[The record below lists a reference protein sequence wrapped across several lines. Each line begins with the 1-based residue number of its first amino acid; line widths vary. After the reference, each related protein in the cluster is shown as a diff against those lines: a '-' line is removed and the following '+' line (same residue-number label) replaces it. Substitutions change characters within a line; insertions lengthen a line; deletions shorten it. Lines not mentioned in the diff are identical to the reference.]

1 MLRGMPRPVAHYRAA
16 PPSANRRHCIAARS
30 RMHRTVYAGLPTG
43 LPMDT
48 VPPSIPTVARMSDAP
63 IAAIELHH
71 VALPT
76 RREHKWTGLTE
87 PIGGYVLVKMID
99 AAGARGWGE
108 APALKDWG
116 GEFGR
121 YFGESFGTTIEVITR
136 HLAPAVRGCVPGEIV
151 ELHARMDHAIKG
163 YPYAKAA
170 VEFAAY
176 DLAGKQCGLPV
187 HRLLGGAIRR
197 RIPVTHSIG
206 LIGFSEAEHE
216 VAQVVAEGIRT
227 IKIKVGVDPDR
238 DVEMVRRVR
247 DTVGPGIALCVDANQ
262 GYRTPGEAIRTYR
275 RMERFELIYFEQ
287 PVEGIERLA
296 EVARAIDAPV
306 MADESA
312 WNAHDVIE
320 IIEKR
325 AAQIVSIYT
334 TKPGGLYRAME
345 AAAVA
350 RAGGIICNVNGSVET
365 GIGNLANLQLAAAAP
380 AAVLSCVVPIS
391 TPAEMQSARLAGIY
405 YKDDLI
411 VEPMRFV
418 DGAIELPTGSGLG
431 IAADEAKIRRY
442 CVAAQQAG

>member
-1 MLRGMPRPVAHYRAA
+1 
-16 PPSANRRHCIAARS
+16 
-30 RMHRTVYAGLPTG
+30 
-43 LPMDT
+43 
-48 VPPSIPTVARMSDAP
+48 MSDSP

-71 VALPT
+71 VSLPT

-87 PIGGYVLVKMID
+87 PIGGYVLIKMID
-99 AAGARGWGE
+99 AAGNAGWGE

-121 YFGESFGTTIEVITR
+121 YFGESPGTTIEIVTR
-136 HLAPAVRGCVPGEIV
+136 YLAPAVTGCMPGEIG
-151 ELHARMDHAIKG
+151 ELHARMDRIVKG

-176 DLAGKQCGLPV
+176 DLAGRQWGLPV
-187 HRLLGGAIRR
+187 YRLLGGAVRR

-206 LIGFSEAEHE
+206 LLGFEEAERE
-216 VAQVVAEGIRT
+216 VAQVAREGIRT

-238 DVEMVRRVR
+238 DVEMVRRIR
-247 DTVGPGIALCVDANQ
+247 ETVGPGVALCCDANQ
-262 GYRTPGEAIRTYR
+262 GYRTAAEAIRTYR
-275 RMERFELIYFEQ
+275 RMERYNLIYFEQ
-287 PVEGIERLA
+287 PVEGIEHLA

-312 WNAHDVIE
+312 WNAHDVIQ

-345 AAAVA
+345 VAAVA
-350 RAGGIICNVNGSVET
+350 RAAGLICNVNGSVET
-365 GIGNLANLQLAAAAP
+365 GIGNLVNLALAAAAP
-380 AAVLSCVVPIS
+380 SVVLSCVVPVS
-391 TPAEMQSARLAGIY
+391 TPAEAQSGQVGGIY

-411 VEPMRFV
+411 VSPMRLV
-418 DGAIELPTGSGLG
+418 DGAVDVPDGAGMG

-442 CVAAQQAG
+442 GVAKG

>member
-1 MLRGMPRPVAHYRAA
+1 MAE
-16 PPSANRRHCIAARS
+16 
-30 RMHRTVYAGLPTG
+30 
-43 LPMDT
+43 
-48 VPPSIPTVARMSDAP
+48 AP
-63 IAAIELHH
+63 IAAIELHLI
-71 VALPT
+71 ALPT
-76 RREHKWTGLTE
+76 RREHRWTGLTE
-87 PIGGYVLVKMID
+87 PIGGYVLVKITD
-99 AAGARGWGE
+99 ELGAEGWGE

-121 YFGESFGTTIEVITR
+121 YFGESLGTTVEVITR
-136 HLAPAVRGCVPGEIV
+136 HLAPAVKGCPPGEIV

-170 VEFAAY
+170 VECAAY

-206 LIGFSEAEHE
+206 LIGYEEAERE
-216 VAQVVAEGIRT
+216 AAQVVAEGIRT

-238 DVEMVRRVR
+238 DVEMVRRIR
-247 DTVGPGIALCVDANQ
+247 DTVGAGIALCVDANQ
-262 GYRTPGEAIRTYR
+262 GYRTPGEAIRALR
-275 RMERFELIYFEQ
+275 RMERFDLIYFEQ

-296 EVARAIDAPV
+296 QVARAIDVPV

-312 WNAHDVIE
+312 WNAHDVIQ
-320 IIEKR
+320 IIEQR

-350 RAGGIICNVNGSVET
+350 RAAGIICNVNGSIET
-365 GIGNLANLQLAAAAP
+365 GIGNLANLALAAAAP
-380 AAVLSCVVPIS
+380 AVVLSCVVPVS
-391 TPAEMQSARLAGIY
+391 TPAEAQSGQIAGIY

-411 VEPMRFV
+411 AQPMRLV
-418 DGAIELPTGSGLG
+418 EGAIELPTASGMG
-431 IAADEAKIRRY
+431 IAVDKNKIARY
-442 CVAAQQAG
+442 RVGGPPKE